1 MSYSNKSNA
10 KANVRKPFC
19 KVCQDAGKS
28 EREYTSH
35 YTRSSPDKN
44 SAVVCPT
51 LLSMEC
57 RYCFKTG
64 HTVKY
69 CRVLEENN
77 KNDRKANKKY
87 EQANKPIEQ
96 SKKPV
101 AQPKNLYSALYTSD
115 SEEECKPIKKV
126 MKEKRVEV
134 EEYPALCGSYS
145 QPTKAF
151 QPSFSYASMASKTVD
166 EYETE
171 QYEKKLIA
179 RSHKNIMPK
188 MVNFKDERSIVL
200 DTTANFEDE
209 ELIDKAYEIARN
221 QVIEEEREKN
231 ERFWNSKL
239 PQKASE
245 MDWAAV
251 ADDDDEW

>member
-1 MSYSNKSNA
+1 
-10 KANVRKPFC
+10 
-19 KVCQDAGKS
+19 
-28 EREYTSH
+28 
-35 YTRSSPDKN
+35 
-44 SAVVCPT
+44 
-51 LLSMEC
+51 
-57 RYCFKTG
+57 
-64 HTVKY
+64 VKY

-96 SKKPV
+96 AKKLV
-101 AQPKNLYSALYTSD
+101 AQPKNLYSALDMSD
-115 SEEECKPIKKV
+115 SDEECNPIKKV
-126 MKEKRVEV
+126 VKEKVVKEKVVKV
-134 EEYPALCGSYS
+134 EEYPALCGSYA

-188 MVNFKDERSIVL
+188 MVNFKDEPKIVL
-200 DTTANFEDE
+200 DTMDDFEDE

-239 PQKASE
+239 SQKASE
-245 MDWAAV
+245 MDWAAA